1 MKLVFASHNQ
11 NKVQEIA
18 SLLPQE
24 IELLSLTDIAFYD
37 EIPETE
43 LTLEG
48 NSRLKAKTIYSKT
61 GMYCFADDT
70 GLEVSA
76 LNNRPGVFSARF
88 AGDQKNDND
97 NIQKL
102 LSELESIPNRNARFR
117 TVITLIIN
125 DEEFQFEGIV
135 EGVIVSDKRGH
146 SGFGYDP
153 IFVPEN
159 ENRTF
164 AEMDLVEKNS
174 FSHRARA
181 FQKMIDFL
189 TNKRA

>member
-11 NKVQEIA
+11 NKVKEIA
-18 SLLPQE
+18 SLLPYE
-24 IELLSLTDIAFYD
+24 IELLSLTDIGFHD

-70 GLEVSA
+70 GLEVYA
-76 LNNRPGVFSARF
+76 LNNRPGVFSARY

-102 LSELESIPNRNARFR
+102 LGELESVPNRNARFR

-125 DEEFQFEGIV
+125 DKEFQFEGIV
-135 EGVIVSDKRGH
+135 EGVIVSDIRGN

-153 IFVPEN
+153 IFIPEN

-164 AEMDLVEKNS
+164 AEMDLSEKNAY
-174 FSHRARA
+174 SHRARA
-181 FQKMIDFL
+181 FQKMIEFL
-189 TNKRA
+189 K